1 MAAIVQPAARKL
13 TTREIEARQR
23 RNATL
28 YTLGV
33 RGASLAIVLGAWEYF
48 GRGVNNL
55 TFTYPSAIVAAFGV
69 LIGNGELWKYLSD
82 SLQVLLYGLS
92 IGTVVGILLGLVMG
106 RWRPPELVLQPLLFA
121 FNSMPLVALL
131 PLLVMWFGIGVQG
144 KVVAVFLFTFFPL
157 VVNSF
162 QGVKSVD
169 PRLREVARS
178 FSTDERRLWGDV
190 LIPSAMPFI
199 VTGFR
204 QAISRGLIGMVAADL
219 QTALTGIGYMIVRYS
234 NSYQMDKTFVPVITL
249 AIIALVLVQGLR
261 VVERRLQPWTQPDTA
276 A

>member
-13 TTREIEARQR
+13 TSREIEARQR
-23 RNATL
+23 RNAAL

-55 TFTYPSAIVAAFGV
+55 TFTYPSAVVAAFGV

-106 RWRPPELVLQPLLFA
+106 RWRPPEMLLQPLLFA

-169 PRLREVARS
+169 PRLLEVARS

-190 LIPSAMPFI
+190 LMPSAMPFI

-261 VVERRLQPWTQPDTA
+261 IVERRLQPWTQPDTA
-276 A
+276 V